1 LTKTLREAAMILCVD
16 VGNTTTAL
24 AVLEGT
30 KVRRFWRVMT
40 AERTSDE
47 YSVLIG
53 SLVDRA
59 RLGKG
64 KVAFAGVCSVVPSET
79 RPIADALAGGLGM
92 KVGVMEPG
100 RDCGVAVLTESPA
113 EVGADRIANAVGAFY
128 EYGGP
133 AIVVDIG
140 TATTFDVV
148 SARGEYLGGA
158 IAPGMLA
165 GARDLWTR
173 ARMLPAVEIKAPA
186 DVIGRTTIR
195 AMQSGIFYG
204 TMGQIEGV
212 VRRMWDA
219 IGGRCDVILTG
230 GFSGLVCEHLAFKTV
245 YDPALTL
252 KGVAYALDKGLRR
265 RTRKSEAR
273 RRPRAPR

>member
-1 LTKTLREAAMILCVD
+1 MIICVD
-16 VGNTTTAL
+16 LGNTTTAL
-24 AVLEGT
+24 AVLDGL
-30 KVRRFWRVMT
+30 KVKRFWRVMT
-40 AERTSDE
+40 TERTSDE
-47 YSVLIG
+47 YSVLVG
-53 SLVDRA
+53 SLLDRA
-59 RLGKG
+59 GLGKS
-64 KVAFAGVCSVVPSET
+64 KITFAGICSVVPSET
-79 RPIADALAGGLGM
+79 KPIADALAGGLGL

-148 SARGEYLGGA
+148 SAGGEYLGGA

-186 DVIGRTTIR
+186 DVIGRTTTK

-204 TMGQIEGV
+204 TAGQIEGV
-212 VRRMWDA
+212 VRRMWGA
-219 IGGRCDVILTG
+219 IGGRCEVIMTG
-230 GFSGLVCEHLAFKTV
+230 GFAGLVCEHLAFKAV
-245 YDPALTL
+245 FDPALTL
-252 KGVAYALDKGLRR
+252 KGVAYALDKSLRSRR
-265 RTRKSEAR
+265 RKVVGR
-273 RRPRAPR
+273 RRPATRR